1 MNYHNLELHEKVKSY
16 VKAAIQYIT
25 EAADLPSSQSEPIT
39 SRLIFLRKEFET
51 LPEYQE
57 CLLTFKNHPA
67 VFDQFNRLT
76 GIGMAGSCS
85 WPVETFMLHL
95 PQLLGIHN
103 EICEFNEAFF
113 EEGYS
118 KLEETFYSDE
128 ISFEVIAPL
137 QGPKFNELIK
147 LEDNLEICLVNVKDL
162 TPIIDNDSIK
172 RKDKVNLL
180 DLETCWAIR
189 TSYRLP
195 KILGHNEDDREKRY
209 EQDKENEEKREYTN
223 EIVEQVVI
231 ALRLYS
237 YYTDRFSDIY
247 PATILHRARSL
258 LFPQK
263 KTFRIRYFPDF
274 SFTWNYNSE
283 FTKTFQK
290 FWYSF
295 RAKSVIERKFIGVAA
310 RRFSFAHERYNSQDK
325 IVDLLIA
332 AEALFLCD
340 QGGIG
345 ELRYRLSLRAAFFLT
360 DDSQTR
366 KRIFADFKTAYD
378 LRSKIVHGSEV
389 EKDFFKIKDSE
400 EYGID
405 GFVKKIQLYICCA
418 IYKAI
423 AIANEPNSP
432 KHLVNWDEL
441 VF

>member
-1 MNYHNLELHEKVKSY
+1 MDRQNIELRESVKSY
-16 VKAAIQYIT
+16 VKAAIKYAR
-25 EAADLPSSQSEPIT
+25 EVADAQSSDFEFTT
-39 SRLIFLRKEFET
+39 SSLLFIRKDFDKI
-51 LPEYQE
+51 PEYQR
-57 CLLTFKNHPA
+57 CFQRFGKDPV
-67 VFDQFNRLT
+67 VFGQFNQLT
-76 GIGMAGSCS
+76 GVGFARSRS
-85 WPVETFMLHL
+85 WPLETFMLHL

-118 KLEETFYSDE
+118 KLEETFYNDE

-137 QGPKFNELIK
+137 QGPKFSELIK

-189 TSYRLP
+189 TSYKLP
-195 KILGHNEDDREKRY
+195 KILGDNEDDREKRNQ
-209 EQDKENEEKREYTN
+209 QDKENEEKREHAN

-237 YYTDRFSDIY
+237 YYTNRFSDIY

-274 SFTWNYNSE
+274 SFTWDYNSE
-283 FTKTFQK
+283 FTTTFQE

-295 RAKSVIERKFIGVAA
+295 RAKSVIERKFISVAA

-378 LRSKIVHGSEV
+378 LRSKIVHGGEV

-423 AIANEPNSP
+423 SIANEPNSP
-432 KHLVNWDEL
+432 KHLVDWDEL